1 MSSLAARQPLLTE
14 GPIAKTLLMFALP
27 ILGSTVL
34 QSLNGSVNAMWIGH
48 YLGEA
53 ALTAVSNANLI
64 LFLLLG
70 AVFGLS
76 MACTILIGQS
86 LGARNMLEAKRVVG
100 TGVTFFV
107 SVSIIVAI
115 AGYYGTPWMLNAL
128 NTPLD
133 AQAFAVPY
141 LRIIFIAVPS
151 MYFYAFLMMTL
162 RGAGDSRTPFFF
174 MALSVVMDIVLN
186 PLLIFGV
193 GPFPRMG
200 IAGSATSTLI
210 AQSVALVALLVTL
223 YRRKH
228 FLRLTRSELGYLKP
242 DMEILRSLVFK
253 GLPMGLQMIV
263 ISSSA
268 MIMIHMVNNYG
279 SKTTAAYGA
288 ATQLWTYVQMPAMAI
303 GAAVS
308 SMAAQNVGAKLWDR
322 VSRITKVGVL
332 YNFLLSGMLIA
343 LIYLFNHAALGLF
356 LPNDGEAL
364 ALAQHLNSIA
374 VWSFMFFGVT
384 FVLFGVVRSTGAVV
398 PPLVIL
404 FISMWLFRPPFALAL
419 APRLG
424 ADSIWWSFPLGSLAS
439 MLMAMGYYKWG
450 GWRRARML
458 ATPIDK
464 AGLDKASEDAAVAGQ
479 QAPTTGQG
487 VPASAE

>member
-53 ALTAVSNANLI
+53 ALSAVSNANLI

-107 SVSIIVAI
+107 SVSILVAI
-115 AGYYGTPWMLNAL
+115 GGYFGTPWMLRAM

-151 MYFYAFLMMTL
+151 MYFYNFLMMTM

-174 MALSVVMDIVLN
+174 MAFSVVMDIVLN

-210 AQSVALVALLVTL
+210 AQTIALFALIFTL
-223 YRRKH
+223 YKRKH
-228 FLRLTRSELGYLKP
+228 FLRLTRHELKFLKP
-242 DMEILRSLVFK
+242 DPEILRSLVFK

-263 ISSSA
+263 ISTSA
-268 MIMIHMVNNYG
+268 IIMIHMVNDYG

-322 VSRITKVGVL
+322 VSRITKVGVV

-356 LPNDGEAL
+356 LPSDAEAL
-364 ALAQHLNSIA
+364 SLAQHLNSIA

-384 FVLFGVVRSTGAVV
+384 FVLFGVVRSTGAVM

-404 FISMWLFRPPFALAL
+404 FISMWLFRPPFALL
-419 APRLG
+419 LEPTLG
-424 ADSIWWSFPLGSLAS
+424 SDSIWWSFPLGSLAS

-458 ATPIDK
+458 STPIEK
-464 AGLDKASEDAAVAGQ
+464 AGLDKDAEDASVAGQ

-487 VPASAE
+487 VPASAD

>member
-1 MSSLAARQPLLTE
+1 MSPLAGRQALLTE
-14 GPIAKTLLMFALP
+14 GPIARTLLMFALP

-107 SVSIIVAI
+107 SVSVLVAI
-115 AGYYGTPWMLNAL
+115 AGYFTTPWMLNAL
-128 NTPLD
+128 GTPHD
-133 AQAFAVPY
+133 AQEFAVPY
-141 LRIIFIAVPS
+141 LRIIFIAVPA
-151 MYFYAFLMMTL
+151 MYFYNFLMMTL
-162 RGAGDSRTPFFF
+162 RGAGDSRTPFVF
-174 MALSVVMDIVLN
+174 MGLSVLLDIVLN

-210 AQSVALVALLVTL
+210 AQSIALVALIWTL
-223 YRRKH
+223 YARKH
-228 FLRLTRSELGYLKP
+228 FLRLTRGEFGFLRP
-242 DMEILRSLVFK
+242 DMAILRSLVFK

-268 MIMIHMVNNYG
+268 MIMIHMVNGYG

-322 VSRITKVGVL
+322 VSRIAKTGVV
-332 YNFLLSGMLIA
+332 YNFLLSGALIA
-343 LIYLFNHAALGLF
+343 LIYLFNHAALSLF

-364 ALAQHLNSIA
+364 AMAQHLNGIA

-398 PPLVIL
+398 PPLIIL
-404 FISMWLFRPPFALAL
+404 FISMWLFRPPFALLL
-419 APRLG
+419 APSLG

-450 GWRRARML
+450 GWRRAHMMS
-458 ATPIDK
+458 TPIETPEDK
-464 AGLDKASEDAAVAGQ
+464 AAAASQ

-487 VPASAE
+487 VPASAD

>member
-1 MSSLAARQPLLTE
+1 MSSIAGRQPLLTE
-14 GPIAKTLLMFALP
+14 GPIARTLLLFALP

-107 SVSIIVAI
+107 AVSVLVAI
-115 AGYYGTPWMLNAL
+115 GGYFSTPWLLGLL
-128 NTPLD
+128 NTPVD
-133 AQAFAVPY
+133 AQLFAVPY

-151 MYFYAFLMMTL
+151 MYFYNFMMMTL
-162 RGAGDSRTPFFF
+162 RGAGDSRTPFVF
-174 MALSVVMDIVLN
+174 MGLSVVLDIVLN

-210 AQSVALVALLVTL
+210 AQGISLMALLWTL
-223 YRRKH
+223 YARKH
-228 FLRLTRSELGYLKP
+228 FLRLTRGELRFLRP
-242 DMEILRSLVFK
+242 DGAILRSLVFK

-268 MIMIHMVNNYG
+268 MIMIHMVNGYG

-322 VSRITKVGVL
+322 VSRITKVGVA
-332 YNFLLSGMLIA
+332 YNFLLSGSLIA
-343 LIYLFNHAALGLF
+343 LIYVFNYSALNLF

-364 ALAQHLNSIA
+364 AQAQHLNGIA

-384 FVLFGVVRSTGAVV
+384 FVLFGVVRSTGAVL

-404 FISMWLFRPPFALAL
+404 FISMWLIRPPFAVLL
-419 APRLG
+419 APHLG

-439 MLMAMGYYKWG
+439 MLMAMGYYRWG
-450 GWRRARML
+450 GWRKAHML
-458 ATPIDK
+458 STPVGVQPGK
-464 AGLDKASEDAAVAGQ
+464 AAVAGQ

-487 VPASAE
+487 VPASVD

>member
-14 GPIAKTLLMFALP
+14 GPIARSLLMFALP

-86 LGARNMLEAKRVVG
+86 LGARNLLEARRVVG

-107 SVSIIVAI
+107 SVSVLVAI
-115 AGYYGTPWMLNAL
+115 GGYLATPWMLAAL
-128 NTPLD
+128 NTPAD

-141 LRIIFIAVPS
+141 LRIIFVAVPS
-151 MYFYAFLMMTL
+151 MYFYNFLMMTL
-162 RGAGDSRTPFFF
+162 RGAGDSRTPFIF
-174 MALSVVMDIVLN
+174 MGLSVLLDIVFN

-193 GPFPRMG
+193 GPFPKLG

-210 AQSVALVALLVTL
+210 AQTVALIALLTTL
-223 YRRKH
+223 YVRKH
-228 FLRLTRSELGYLKP
+228 FLRLTRAELGFLKP
-242 DMEILRSLVFK
+242 DREILRALVFK

-263 ISSSA
+263 ISTSA
-268 MIMIHMVNNYG
+268 MIMIHMVNGYG

-308 SMAAQNVGAKLWDR
+308 SMAAQNVGARLWDR
-322 VSRITKVGVL
+322 VSRITRVGVL
-332 YNFLLSGMLIA
+332 YNFVLSGALIA
-343 LIYLFNHAALGLF
+343 LIYVFNHGALNLF
-356 LPNDGEAL
+356 LPNDAEAL
-364 ALAQHLNSIA
+364 TLAQHLNGIA

-384 FVLFGVVRSTGAVV
+384 FVLFGVVRSTGAVM

-404 FISMWLFRPPFALAL
+404 FISMWLIRPPFALAL
-419 APRLG
+419 APSLG

-450 GWRRARML
+450 GWRRAHML
-458 ATPIDK
+458 SKPIEMAEDK
-464 AGLDKASEDAAVAGQ
+464 AATAGQ

-487 VPASAE
+487 VPASAD

>member
-107 SVSIIVAI
+107 SVSVLVAI
-115 AGYYGTPWMLNAL
+115 AGYLGTPMLLRAL
-128 NTPLD
+128 GTPAD
-133 AQAFAVPY
+133 AQPFAVQY
-141 LRIIFIAVPS
+141 LRIIFVAVPS
-151 MYFYAFLMMTL
+151 MYFYNFLMMTL
-162 RGAGDSRTPFFF
+162 RGAGDSRTPFVF

-193 GPFPRMG
+193 GPFPKLG

-210 AQSVALVALLVTL
+210 AQTVALIALLSTL
-223 YRRKH
+223 YARKH
-228 FLRLTRSELGYLKP
+228 FLRLTRAELGFLRP
-242 DMEILRSLVFK
+242 DKEILRSLVFK

-268 MIMIHMVNNYG
+268 MIMIHMVNGYG

-308 SMAAQNVGAKLWDR
+308 SMAAQNVGARLWDR
-322 VSRITKVGVL
+322 VRRITRVGVL
-332 YNFLLSGMLIA
+332 YNFLLSGALIA
-343 LIYLFNHAALGLF
+343 LIYVFNHSALNLF
-356 LPNDGEAL
+356 LPNDAEAL
-364 ALAQHLNSIA
+364 TLAQHLNGIA

-384 FVLFGVVRSTGAVV
+384 FVLFGVVRSTGAVM

-404 FISMWLFRPPFALAL
+404 FISMWLIRPPFAVAF
-419 APRLG
+419 AHSLG

-450 GWRRARML
+450 GWRRAHML
-458 ATPIDK
+458 SKPIETPDDK
-464 AGLDKASEDAAVAGQ
+464 AATAGQ

-487 VPASAE
+487 VPASAD

>member
-1 MSSLAARQPLLTE
+1 MSSVAAKQPLLTE
-14 GPIAKTLLMFALP
+14 GPIARTLLMFALP

-76 MACTILIGQS
+76 MACTILVGQS

-107 SVSIIVAI
+107 AVSVLVAI
-115 AGYYGTPWMLNAL
+115 AGYAGTPWMLGVL
-128 NTPLD
+128 GTPVD

-141 LRIIFIAVPS
+141 LRIIFIAVPA
-151 MYFYAFLMMTL
+151 MYFYSFLMMTL
-162 RGAGDSRTPFFF
+162 RGAGDSRTPFIF
-174 MALSVVMDIVLN
+174 MGLSVLLDIVLN
-186 PLLIFGV
+186 PMLIFGV

-210 AQSVALVALLVTL
+210 AQSVALVALLWTL
-223 YRRKH
+223 YARKH
-228 FLRLTRSELGYLKP
+228 FLRLTRGELRFLRP
-242 DMEILRSLVFK
+242 DMTILRALVFK

-263 ISSSA
+263 ISTSA
-268 MIMIHMVNNYG
+268 MIMIHMVNGYG

-308 SMAAQNVGAKLWDR
+308 SMAAQNVGARLWDR

-332 YNFLLSGMLIA
+332 YNFLLSGALIG
-343 LIYLFNHAALGLF
+343 LIYLFNHAALNLF

-364 ALAQHLNSIA
+364 ALAQHLNGIA

-384 FVLFGVVRSTGAVV
+384 FVLFGVVRSTGAVM

-404 FISMWLFRPPFALAL
+404 FISMWLIRPPFALLL
-419 APRLG
+419 APGIG

-439 MLMAMGYYKWG
+439 MLMAMGYYRWG
-450 GWRRARML
+450 GWRRAHML
-458 ATPIDK
+458 TPPIKTVD
-464 AGLDKASEDAAVAGQ
+464 EQAAVSGQ

-487 VPASAE
+487 VPASVD

>member
-1 MSSLAARQPLLTE
+1 MLTE

-107 SVSIIVAI
+107 SVSVLVAI
-115 AGYYGTPWMLNAL
+115 AGYLGTPMLLRAL
-128 NTPLD
+128 GTPAD
-133 AQAFAVPY
+133 AQPFAVQY
-141 LRIIFIAVPS
+141 LRIIFVAVPS
-151 MYFYAFLMMTL
+151 MYFYNFLMMTL
-162 RGAGDSRTPFFF
+162 RGAGDSRTPFVF

-193 GPFPRMG
+193 GPFPKLG

-210 AQSVALVALLVTL
+210 AQTVALIALLSTL
-223 YRRKH
+223 YARKH
-228 FLRLTRSELGYLKP
+228 FLRLTRAELGFLRP
-242 DMEILRSLVFK
+242 DKEILRSLVFK

-268 MIMIHMVNNYG
+268 MIMIHMVNGYG

-308 SMAAQNVGAKLWDR
+308 SMAAQNVGARLWDR
-322 VSRITKVGVL
+322 VRRITRVGVL
-332 YNFLLSGMLIA
+332 YNFLLSGALIA
-343 LIYLFNHAALGLF
+343 LIYVFNHSALNLF
-356 LPNDGEAL
+356 LPNDAEAL
-364 ALAQHLNSIA
+364 TLAQHLNGIA

-384 FVLFGVVRSTGAVV
+384 FVLFGVVRSTGAVM

-404 FISMWLFRPPFALAL
+404 FISMWLIRPPFAVAF
-419 APRLG
+419 AHSLG

-450 GWRRARML
+450 GWRRAHML
-458 ATPIDK
+458 SKPIETPDDK
-464 AGLDKASEDAAVAGQ
+464 AATAGQ

-487 VPASAE
+487 VPASAD

>member
-14 GPIAKTLLMFALP
+14 GPIARTLLMFALP

-86 LGARNMLEAKRVVG
+86 LGARNMMEAKRVVG

-107 SVSIIVAI
+107 SVSIAVAI
-115 AGYYGTPWMLNAL
+115 AGYAATPWMLAAL
-128 NTPLD
+128 NTPPD

-141 LRIIFIAVPS
+141 LRIIFVAVPS
-151 MYFYAFLMMTL
+151 MYFYNFLMMTL
-162 RGAGDSRTPFFF
+162 RGAGDSRTPFLF
-174 MALSVVMDIVLN
+174 MGLSVLMDIVLN

-193 GPFPRMG
+193 GPFPRLG

-210 AQSVALVALLVTL
+210 AQTVALFALLFTL
-223 YRRKH
+223 YGRKH
-228 FLRLTRSELGYLKP
+228 FLRLTREELGYLKP
-242 DMEILRSLVFK
+242 NREILRSLVFK

-308 SMAAQNVGAKLWDR
+308 SMAAQNVGAHLWDR

-332 YNFLLSGMLIA
+332 YNFLLSGALIA
-343 LIYLFNHAALGLF
+343 LIYVFNGVALNLF

-364 ALAQHLNSIA
+364 AQAVHLNSIA

-404 FISMWLFRPPFALAL
+404 FISMWLIRPPFALAL
-419 APRLG
+419 ASRLG
-424 ADSIWWSFPLGSLAS
+424 VDSIWWSFPLGSLAS
-439 MLMAMGYYKWG
+439 MLMAMGYYQWG
-450 GWRRARML
+450 GWRRAHML
-458 ATPIDK
+458 SRPID
-464 AGLDKASEDAAVAGQ
+464 APEAQAAVAGQ

-487 VPASAE
+487 VPASVD

>member
-1 MSSLAARQPLLTE
+1 MSPIAGRQPLLTE
-14 GPIAKTLLMFALP
+14 GPIARTLLMFALP

-48 YLGEA
+48 FLGEA

-107 SVSIIVAI
+107 SVSILVAL
-115 AGYYGTPWMLNAL
+115 AGYFGTPWMLRVL
-128 NTPLD
+128 GTPVD
-133 AQAFAVPY
+133 AQVFAVPY

-151 MYFYAFLMMTL
+151 MYFYNFLMMTL
-162 RGAGDSRTPFFF
+162 RGAGDSRTPFMF
-174 MALSVVMDIVLN
+174 MGLSVLMDIVLN

-210 AQSVALVALLVTL
+210 AQSVALVALLFTL
-223 YRRKH
+223 YARKH
-228 FLRLTRSELGYLKP
+228 FLRLTRGELHFLRP
-242 DMEILRSLVFK
+242 DLPVLRSLVFK

-268 MIMIHMVNNYG
+268 MIMIHMVNGYG

-308 SMAAQNVGAKLWDR
+308 SMAAQNVGARLWDR
-322 VSRITKVGVL
+322 VSRVTKVGVL
-332 YNFLLSGMLIA
+332 YNFLLSGMLIGM
-343 LIYLFNHAALGLF
+343 IYLFNHAALNLF

-384 FVLFGVVRSTGAVV
+384 FVLFGVVRSTGAVM

-404 FISMWLFRPPFALAL
+404 FISMWLIRPPFALAV
-419 APRLG
+419 APSLG

-450 GWRRARML
+450 GWRKAHML
-458 ATPIDK
+458 STPIEVQSDK
-464 AGLDKASEDAAVAGQ
+464 AAAAGQ

-487 VPASAE
+487 VPASVD

>member
-1 MSSLAARQPLLTE
+1 MSSIAAKQPLLTE
-14 GPIAKTLLMFALP
+14 GPIAKTLLLFALP

-53 ALTAVSNANLI
+53 ALSAVSNANLI

-107 SVSIIVAI
+107 SVSIVVAI
-115 AGYYGTPWMLNAL
+115 AGYVGTPWMLRAM
-128 NTPLD
+128 NTPVD

-174 MALSVVMDIVLN
+174 MAFSVVMDIVLN

-193 GPFPRMG
+193 GPFPKMG

-210 AQSVALVALLVTL
+210 AQTVALFALVFTL

-228 FLRLTRSELGYLKP
+228 FLRLTSHELKFLKP
-242 DMEILRSLVFK
+242 DPDILRSLVFK

-263 ISSSA
+263 ISTSA
-268 MIMIHMVNNYG
+268 IIMIHMVNEYG

-322 VSRITKVGVL
+322 VSRITHVGVI
-332 YNFLLSGMLIA
+332 YNFLLSGCLIGV
-343 LIYLFNHAALGLF
+343 IYLFNHGALGLF
-356 LPNDGEAL
+356 LPSDAEAL
-364 ALAQHLNSIA
+364 SLAQHLNSIA

-384 FVLFGVVRSTGAVV
+384 FVLFGVVRSTGAVL

-404 FISMWLFRPPFALAL
+404 FISMWLIRPPFALAL
-419 APRLG
+419 KGSLG

-439 MLMAMGYYKWG
+439 MLMAMGYYQWG
-450 GWRRARML
+450 GWRKARML
-458 ATPIDK
+458 STPI
-464 AGLDKASEDAAVAGQ
+464 EDAGKDPAIAGQ
-479 QAPTTGQG
+479 QAPSTGQG
-487 VPASAE
+487 VPASVD

>member
-1 MSSLAARQPLLTE
+1 MSSIASRQPLLTE
-14 GPIAKTLLMFALP
+14 GPIARTLLMFALP

-107 SVSIIVAI
+107 SVAVLVAI
-115 AGYYGTPWMLNAL
+115 GGYFATPWMLRAL
-128 NTPLD
+128 GTPAD
-133 AQAFAVPY
+133 AQVFAVPY
-141 LRIIFIAVPS
+141 LRIIFVAVPS
-151 MYFYAFLMMTL
+151 MYFYNFLMMTL
-162 RGAGDSRTPFFF
+162 RGAGDSRTPFVF
-174 MALSVVMDIVLN
+174 MALSVVLDIALN

-193 GPFPRMG
+193 GPFPKLG

-210 AQSVALVALLVTL
+210 AQSIALVALLWTL
-223 YRRKH
+223 YARKH
-228 FLRLTRSELGYLKP
+228 FLRLSRSEWGFLKP

-263 ISSSA
+263 ISTSA
-268 MIMIHMVNNYG
+268 MIMIHMVNGYG

-308 SMAAQNVGAKLWDR
+308 SMAAQNVGARLWDR
-322 VSRITKVGVL
+322 VSRIAKVGVL
-332 YNFLLSGMLIA
+332 YNFLLSGALIA
-343 LIYLFNHAALGLF
+343 LIYVFNHSALNLF

-364 ALAQHLNSIA
+364 ALAQHLNGIA

-384 FVLFGVVRSTGAVV
+384 FVLFGVVRSTGAVL

-419 APRLG
+419 APTLG

-450 GWRRARML
+450 GWRRAHML
-458 ATPIDK
+458 SKPIETATPE
-464 AGLDKASEDAAVAGQ
+464 ADAAGQ

-487 VPASAE
+487 VPASVD